1 MDKKFEFLE
10 HTADIK
16 VKLYGVTLQEIFEN
30 GISSFAHYVNSGN
43 KISSTKGKL
52 IDVQGQDI
60 NSLLYNFFD
69 ELIYLIDAEH
79 FVACKGIVTL
89 RGNNLHA
96 EIFGDDVKKYNLKQI
111 KAATYA
117 EMSVEKKKSGIWEA
131 IVVLD
136 V

>member
-1 MDKKFEFLE
+1 MDKSFEFLE

-16 VKLYGVTLQEIFEN
+16 FKLHGVTLQEVFEN
-30 GISSFAHYVNSGN
+30 GVLAFAAYMSNN
-43 KISSTKGKL
+43 KKISPSKAKV
-52 IDVQGQDI
+52 IDVKGEDTS
-60 NSLLYNFFD
+60 SLLYNFFD
-69 ELIYLIDAEH
+69 ELVYLVDAEK
-79 FVACKGIVTL
+79 FVACKASITL

-96 EIFGDDVKKYNLKQI
+96 EIYGDSTSKYTLKQI

-117 EMSVEKKKSGIWEA
+117 EMAVEKKKSGWEA